1 MDTTYILNHLGEERE
16 SYYNAVTPPIFQTS
30 NFCFPDVSSLRE
42 GLKHELETPF
52 YTRGY
57 NPTVA
62 ILRKKLAAL
71 EKTEDALVFASGSAA
86 ISAAVINCVQ
96 AGEHVIC
103 VKKPYS
109 WTNTLL
115 TVLLA
120 KYQVQHTLVDGR
132 DVKNF
137 EEAIQPNTRLIY
149 LESPNSMTFEMQD
162 LEAVAKLAKKHGI
175 ITICDNSYASPLHQ
189 NPAVLG
195 IDIVVHSA
203 TKFISGHS
211 DVVAG
216 VVCSSKERIKSI
228 FESEFMTLGGIISP
242 HDAWLLL
249 KGMRTLP
256 LRVKQV
262 KENTFR
268 VLSFL
273 ENHPKI
279 ARIYFPF
286 HKKNEQV
293 QLAQKQMQE
302 CGGLLSI
309 ELNVSE
315 ISEVEVFC
323 NSLKYFLIACS
334 WGGYE
339 SLQFPICALYNS
351 ENYTTELPWNFVRLY
366 IGTEDA
372 DLLIADLSQA
382 LSKI

>member
-1 MDTTYILNHLGEERE
+1 M
-16 SYYNAVTPPIFQTS
+16 
-30 NFCFPDVSSLRE
+30 
-42 GLKHELETPF
+42 
-52 YTRGY
+52 
-57 NPTVA
+57 
-62 ILRKKLAAL
+62 
-71 EKTEDALVFASGSAA
+71 
-86 ISAAVINCVQ
+86 
-96 AGEHVIC
+96 
-103 VKKPYS
+103 
-109 WTNTLL
+109 
-115 TVLLA
+115 LLA